1 MIIQSERVWIGSQF
15 IPAQI
20 EIENEKIRRICPPG
34 THTADVD
41 YGDKAILPGFI
52 DLHTHGS
59 YGYDTNAVSYTH
71 LDVYKR
77 QITHRYFQ
85 R

>member
-41 YGDKAILPGFI
+41 YGDKAILC
-52 DLHTHGS
+52 LL
-59 YGYDTNAVSYTH
+59 YTSRC
-71 LDVYKR
+71 V
-77 QITHRYFQ
+77 
-85 R
+85 